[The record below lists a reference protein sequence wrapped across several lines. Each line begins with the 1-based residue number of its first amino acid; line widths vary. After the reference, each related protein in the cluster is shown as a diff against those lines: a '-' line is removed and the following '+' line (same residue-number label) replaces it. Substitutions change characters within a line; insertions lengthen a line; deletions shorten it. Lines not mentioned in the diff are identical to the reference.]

1 MKKALTKICMAL
13 LASTLLI
20 TNVSPSNAYAK
31 NKDEE
36 ATDITVSN
44 EEVAKIAQEAYIY
57 GVALVEMERSKNQMT
72 HPQYEGDT
80 EWAPLGEFYHVRNF
94 ADPSTTRL
102 RAPNIDVLYSGAWVN
117 LKDQPVVVYVPDMGD
132 RYYSIQVN
140 DMYSNI
146 SGYIGTR
153 ATGNKEGVY
162 AIVGPEWDEEVGV
175 DVDGVIKVNTNYTWL
190 FPRTFAKDA
199 QDLEV
204 VHALQD
210 KYRIAP
216 LDKYESQGIKAFKK
230 TYPQKD
236 RGMQLEED
244 PYGKIEYFEVLNDI
258 LKNIGM
264 PESESALMDR
274 FDSIGVGP
282 NSEFNVSTL
291 SPELKT
297 IFTNVAVQTEQLIT
311 YILNGPRET
320 VNGWGGSKDVGLFG
334 TNYFLRTLCARGGI
348 GGNTAEEAY
357 YPTSYFDGNNERYN
371 GSNNYTLTFPAGSI
385 PPVKAFWSLTIYD
398 SETQCLVENP
408 INKYAIRDVDTDLK
422 YNEDGSLTLYIQ
434 SEAPV
439 GFEGNWL
446 PSPKGKDFHLIF
458 RAYMPGQEWF
468 TGNYSL
474 PGVQKVN

>member
-1 MKKALTKICMAL
+1 MKKAFRKILML
-13 LASTLLI
+13 SLAATLVV
-20 TNVSPSNAYAK
+20 TNVLPINAYAK
-31 NKDEE
+31 NKDEV
-36 ATDITVSN
+36 ATEITVSN
-44 EEVAKIAQEAYIY
+44 ENVAKIAQEAYIY
-57 GVALVEMERSKNQMT
+57 GLSLVEMERSKYQMT
-72 HPQYEGDT
+72 HPQYEGET

-117 LKDQPVVVYVPDMGD
+117 LEDQPVIVYVPDMGD

-153 ATGNKEGVY
+153 ATGTKEGFY
-162 AIVGPEWDEEVGV
+162 AIVGPEWEGDLGAE
-175 DVDGVIKVNTNYTWL
+175 VDGIIKVSTNYTWL
-190 FPRTFAKDA
+190 FPRTFAKDQA
-199 QDLEV
+199 DLDV

-210 KYRIAP
+210 QYRIAP
-216 LDKYESQGIKAFKK
+216 LDKYQIQGKKAFKK
-230 TYPQKD
+230 TYTQKD
-236 RGMQLEED
+236 RGMQLAED
-244 PYGKIEYFEVLNDI
+244 VYGKIEYFEVLNDI
-258 LKNIGM
+258 LKEIGM
-264 PESESALMDR
+264 PESESALMAR
-274 FDSIGVGP
+274 FDSIGIGP
-282 NSEFNVSTL
+282 NAEFEADEL
-291 SPELKT
+291 SPELKN
-297 IFTNVAVQTEQLIT
+297 IFTNTAIGTEQLIT

-320 VNGWGGSKDVGLFG
+320 VDGWGGSKDVGIFG
-334 TNYFLRTLCARGGI
+334 NNYFLRALCARGGI

-357 YPTSYFDGNNERYN
+357 YPTTYFDGANGRYN

-398 SETQCLVENP
+398 SETNGLVTNP
-408 INKYAIRDVDTDLK
+408 INKYAIRDVDSDLK
-422 YNEDGSLTLYIQ
+422 YNEDGSLTIYIQ

-446 PSPKGKDFHLIF
+446 PSPKGKDFHMIF

-474 PGVQKVN
+474 PGVKKVN

>member
-1 MKKALTKICMAL
+1 MKKALTKICMVLLVSAL
-13 LASTLLI
+13 LT
-20 TNVSPSNAYAK
+20 TNVLPSNAYADKK
-31 NKDEE
+31 NEV
-36 ATDITVSN
+36 ATEIKVSN
-44 EEVAKIAQEAYIY
+44 EDVAKIAQEAYIY

-72 HPQYEGDT
+72 HPQYDGDT

-117 LKDQPVVVYVPDMGD
+117 LKDEPVVVYVPDMGD

-162 AIVGPEWDEEVGV
+162 AIVGPEWDGKIEVE
-175 DVDGVIKVNTNYTWL
+175 VDGIIKVNTNYTWL
-190 FPRTFAKDA
+190 FPRTFAKDKE
-199 QDLEV
+199 DLEA

-216 LDKYESQGIKAFKK
+216 LHKYEKQGVKAFKK

-258 LKNIGM
+258 LKDIGM
-264 PESESALMDR
+264 PESEADLMAR

-297 IFTNVAVQTEQLIT
+297 IFTNVAVQSEQLIT
-311 YILNGPRET
+311 YVLNGPRVT
-320 VNGWGGSKDVGLFG
+320 VDGWGGSKDVGLFG

-348 GGNTAEEAY
+348 GGNKAEEAY

-398 SETQCLVENP
+398 SQTQCLVENP
-408 INKYAIRDVDTDLK
+408 INKYAIRDVDNDLK

-446 PSPKGKDFHLIF
+446 PSPEGKDFHIIF

-468 TGNYSL
+468 TGDYSL
-474 PGVQKVN
+474 PGVKKVN